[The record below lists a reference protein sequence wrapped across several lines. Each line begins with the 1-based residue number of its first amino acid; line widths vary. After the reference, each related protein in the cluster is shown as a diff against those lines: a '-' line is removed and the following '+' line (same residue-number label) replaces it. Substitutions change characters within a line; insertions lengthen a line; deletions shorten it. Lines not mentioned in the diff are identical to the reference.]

1 MASEVSKTISRGL
14 HKQGVSIRDLVL
26 RSSAVNQLYSLLTS
40 AQTNLLPI
48 TNQDNAEVMGALG
61 HKHHKTTIHEET
73 DDDDD

>member
-26 RSSAVNQLYSLLTS
+26 RSSAVNQLYSQLTS

-48 TNQDNAEVMGALG
+48 TNQDNAEEVEAY
-61 HKHHKTTIHEET
+61 KHHKTTIHEEA